1 MFTFSDGAGSG
12 RRGAS
17 LVAPT
22 RRVFLAGAPMVL
34 AAPATASTTAG
45 FDVFLQSLWPD
56 AQAKGVGRDLFDR
69 VFTGLAPDAGVP
81 RASDR
86 QPEFEKPLQTY
97 YHDAVSPGR
106 VARGQAFLG
115 QYASM
120 LGATAGRFGVP
131 EEIALAAWGMESDY
145 GRVRGT
151 RDIVRTLATLA
162 YTRPDRPVFRDEVVA
177 ALVILQR
184 GAVPRERLVGSWA
197 GAMGDPQFLPSAY
210 LKYAVSAGGGTP
222 DIWTDPADIAASIAN
237 FLRME
242 GWTPGQPWI
251 EDVVLPGD
259 FTFPTLHAD
268 AARWAALGVKRD
280 DGRPPAGGGE
290 AALFLPAGAPGPAF
304 LLFPNHFVIKQY
316 NNSDAYALS
325 LGALARRIA
334 GAAPIAT
341 PWPARP
347 VSLSRADRV
356 FVQDKLAAL
365 GLYAGTRD
373 GKFGPKARDAVHAY
387 QKRAG
392 LQPADGFA
400 TPALVASLR
409 RS

>member
-1 MFTFSDGAGSG
+1 MLTKRAFIAGMP
-12 RRGAS
+12 A
-17 LVAPT
+17 V
-22 RRVFLAGAPMVL
+22 VAGA
-34 AAPATASTTAG
+34 AASTSAAASPGPDTAG
-45 FDVFLQSLWPD
+45 FDAFLQSLWPNAR
-56 AQAKGVGRDLFDR
+56 AQGVGRDVFDQAFAR
-69 VFTGLAPDAGVP
+69 LVPDPGVP
-81 RASDR
+81 KASDR
-86 QPEFEKPLQTY
+86 QPEFEKPVQSY
-97 YHDAVSPGR
+97 VGEAVSPGR
-106 VARGQAFLG
+106 VARGRALMG
-115 QYASM
+115 QYGSTPGG
-120 LGATAGRFGVP
+120 GAARSSVP
-131 EEIALAAWGMESDY
+131 AEIALAAWGMESDY

-162 YTRPDRPVFRDEVVA
+162 YTRPDRPVFRDEVLA

-210 LKYAVSAGGGTP
+210 LKYAVSADGAAAP
-222 DIWTDPADIAASIAN
+222 DIWTNPADVLASIAN

-242 GWTPGQPWI
+242 GWAPGQPWI
-251 EDVVLPGD
+251 EDVVLPEG
-259 FTFPTLHAD
+259 FGFPTLHAD
-268 AARWAALGVKRD
+268 AGEWARLGLRRD
-280 DGRPPAGGGE
+280 DGRPPAGEGE

-325 LGALARRIA
+325 LGLLARRIA
-334 GAAPIAT
+334 GAGQVTT
-341 PWPARP
+341 PWPARA
-347 VSLSRADRV
+347 VSLPRADRV
-356 FVQDKLAAL
+356 FIQDRLAAL
-365 GLYAGTRD
+365 GLYAGARD